1 MIHHSPANR
10 YIDREKSWLAFNAR
24 VLQEAADETVPLLD
38 RLRFLGIFSNN
49 FDEFFRVRYAAIR
62 RLSLEGITSEE
73 LPSSY
78 SASELLGEITE
89 IVIEQQSESLR
100 ILSNIEKEL
109 EKENIFMLNET
120 QMNREQELF
129 VKDFF
134 IQKVGPELVTII
146 LNDLEEFP
154 ILKDTAGYLAVK
166 MVMKTKLP
174 DADGFINPQKIRYAL
189 LEMPRTIGRFIIL
202 PSSSEKQYIIMLD
215 DVIRFNLDSV
225 FNIFKYESISA
236 HMIKITR
243 DAQLELDSDQSKS
256 LMEKISVGVK
266 DRRIGEPVRFV
277 YDVAIGA
284 DTLEYF
290 ITHLKIDTTDSIIPG
305 GRYHNR
311 RDYMDFPTLGRN
323 DLVYQ
328 RNAPLPVN
336 GLSLEGSILQKIKKK
351 DYMVYAPY
359 QSYSYVIKFLRE
371 AALDPKVVAIKVT
384 LYRLARNSQII
395 SSLINAA
402 KNGKKV
408 TVQIEL
414 QARFDEASN
423 ITYAEQM
430 QTEGINLIFG
440 VKGLKVHS
448 KICLVERM
456 EGGKLKR
463 YGFVSTG
470 NLNESTAKVYT
481 DITVFTA
488 HPQIMKEV
496 GRIFDF
502 FDVNYRVHRYKHLIV
517 SPHYTRNK
525 FNKLIDR
532 EILNAIAGKEAYIKL
547 KMNSLTDYRM
557 IDKLYEASRE
567 GVKVQL
573 VIRGMCCLIPG
584 VPGMSENIEAISIV
598 DNYLEH
604 PRIYIFSNNGDPD
617 IYISSADFMTRN
629 LDSRVE
635 VSCPIYD
642 EEIKKEL
649 LDTFE
654 IGWKGNVKARLHSEN
669 LENKYRKRSNAKP
682 FRAQL
687 ETYKYFRDK
696 LEVIYETVEP
706 EKSSSETQHTEDTT
720 AAEDT
725 ESTILYDTSSESDL

>member
-1 MIHHSPANR
+1 MIHHLQVNR

-73 LPSSY
+73 LPANN
-78 SASELLGEITE
+78 SAHKLLSEITE

-100 ILSNIEKEL
+100 ILSVIEREM
-109 EKENIFMLNET
+109 ERENIFMLNET
-120 QMNREQELF
+120 QLNQEQEHF
-129 VKDFF
+129 IKDFF
-134 IQKVGPELVTII
+134 IQKVSPELVTII

-154 ILKDTAGYLAVK
+154 LLRDTAGYLAVK
-166 MVMKTKLP
+166 LIVRERYKGP
-174 DADGFINPQKIRYAL
+174 DGIEVKQEVRYGVI
-189 LEMPRTIGRFIIL
+189 EMPRTISRFVQL
-202 PSSSEKQYIIMLD
+202 PSQPDKHCIIMLD
-215 DVIRFNLDSV
+215 DVIRFNLHNI

-243 DAQLELDSDQSKS
+243 DAQLDLDSDQSKS
-256 LMEKISVGVK
+256 LMEKIWTGVK
-266 DRRIGEPVRFV
+266 DRRIGEAVRFV
-277 YDVAIGA
+277 YDQAIDD
-284 DTLEYF
+284 DTLKYF
-290 ITHLKIDTTDSIIPG
+290 LTNMHIDSSDSIIPG

-311 RDYMDFPTLGRN
+311 RDYMGFPNLGRQ
-323 DLVYQ
+323 DLLYQ
-328 RNAPLPVN
+328 SNVPLPVT

-351 DYMVYAPY
+351 DYLLHAPY
-359 QSYSYVIKFLRE
+359 QSFAYVIKFLRE
-371 AALDPKVVAIKVT
+371 AALDPKVMTIKIT
-384 LYRLARNSQII
+384 LYRLAKNSQII

-448 KICLVERM
+448 KICSVERL
-456 EGGKLKR
+456 ENGRIKR
-463 YGFVSTG
+463 YGFISTG
-470 NLNESTAKVYT
+470 NFNESTAKIYT
-481 DITVFTA
+481 DVTLFTA
-488 HPQIMKEV
+488 HQEILKEANK
-496 GRIFDF
+496 IFDF

-517 SPHYTRNK
+517 SPHYTRSR
-525 FNKLIDR
+525 FYKLIDR
-532 EILNAIAGKEAYIKL
+532 EILHAIAGKEAYIKL
-547 KMNSLTDYRM
+547 RMNSLTDFRM

-567 GVKVQL
+567 GVKIQL

-584 VPGMSENIEAISIV
+584 VEGMSENIEAISIV

-604 PRIYIFSNNGDPD
+604 SRIYIFANAGDPD

-642 EEIKKEL
+642 ADIKQEL
-649 LDTFE
+649 LDIFE
-654 IGWKGNVKARLHSEN
+654 LGWRGNVKARYQSEN
-669 LENKYRKRSNAKP
+669 LENKYRKQPKAKP
-682 FRAQL
+682 FRAQV
-687 ETYKYFRDK
+687 ETYNYYRNK
-696 LEVIYETVEP
+696 LEVIYE
-706 EKSSSETQHTEDTT
+706 Q
-720 AAEDT
+720 
-725 ESTILYDTSSESDL
+725 L